1 MAEPEKSYSREK
13 DMSTYKAKEMFE
25 DALKYTDAATDPAAY
40 DLYAGLYQLTQ
51 GLEIE
56 IRRLHDEIAH
66 VSRQVA
72 QLQE

>member
-1 MAEPEKSYSREK
+1 MT
-13 DMSTYKAKEMFE
+13 TYKAKKMFE
-25 DALKYTDAATDPAAY
+25 DALNYTDAQADPAAH